1 MFRNSRLYLAVVAAS
16 VFAVSVLA
24 GCATPAGI
32 DVVPQLTAQL
42 KAARATVDLIA
53 PSLHVSPARVA
64 AVRLEID
71 SALSVL
77 ATLGSIAS
85 LADPQLKPA
94 LDALNDLNDAVS
106 AANAPAAA
114 ASSPAS

>member
-1 MFRNSRLYLAVVAAS
+1 MFRNIRLHLAVVAAS
-16 VFAVSVLA
+16 VLTA
-24 GCATPAGI
+24 CATPAGI
-32 DVVPQLTAQL
+32 DVVPQLTARL
-42 KAARATVDLIA
+42 KAARTAVDLIA

-77 ATLGSIAS
+77 GTLGSIAS

-94 LDALNDLNDAVS
+94 IDALNDVNDAVA